1 MADRNTF
8 LDSPVDAAS
17 RRHERTITGAL
28 GSSSPAPSGPAT
40 FEDVAR
46 QHQVPLN
53 VIRAVAD
60 EAQLSSESDKLRF
73 ANEFA
78 GRLGPELRGGKK
90 MPDAMRAV
98 FGEDAPVEPVLEK
111 AIRMAK
117 GGVQGSPDAADAD
130 GRSPSTP
137 VEQAQPGVL
146 GDLARQGAGGVVKG
160 AASSVEGMG
169 RFFAGRDMDPRIEAD
184 LDARWNPETGTFDK
198 RTPEEA
204 AEFQRDLDS
213 SPRPEKDME
222 RNSRLAA
229 KSMTDYGDSIQG
241 GVSDVSKDAI
251 RASTPDGDL
260 FNPSTWTLGE
270 APSLRGYAMLTAD
283 VLGSLAPVVLASAV
297 TKSPMGGAAMGG
309 AQSAGAASAQ
319 ARQTVMDAPVERL
332 EAESAYYREAVARG
346 ASPDEARNLVA
357 GAAERMAALYAAPIG
372 AVGGAA
378 TGAIATR
385 GVGALAGKSLP
396 TRVGGGALISGA
408 EEGVQE
414 VAETLAGR
422 LGTEHGSGLDV
433 DLTEGTFGDAVL
445 GMLAGGPIG
454 AMGGLRGERPDEDPA
469 PTAPAAADPAAPET
483 PPMAPDAPPES
494 QQRGP
499 LSRAAAAAGPAP
511 EPMGP
516 ALTGAEPGQR
526 VKIDIMDGNP
536 VDAIFQE
543 ADEESV
549 LVTIDDEPFRI
560 PRADMEAGDVTIT
573 PVDVLREK
581 AGLPAPA
588 VDRTPVPVAPGA
600 DRAPG
605 EVPPQ
610 AQTGRIPGPQPRPQI
625 EAQPEPEVDA
635 EAPFKLGET
644 EDAPRVVDGETLDPI
659 LDLGE
664 FETRPE
670 PEPDIIDPTL
680 DLTPYEIDRY
690 RREAGTRR
698 KPEDVSTVAGMIR
711 AAEEQGYEV
720 TDADVSAMAGI
731 ADTARGAE
739 DFSLEI
745 IKGLSGMYRDRPR
758 IEGPKKR
765 DALPAPDGASQ
776 DADARTDLPEA
787 AGKPFPKNNA
797 GFWKGGTWG
806 EAIQNAVRGQSLGGM
821 DTTIR
826 KDDSGNLWLYQ
837 FEGRGRSDKRKIR
850 RDLWDFALSEM
861 EANGISPLA
870 LDARGVKDLADT
882 QASDLDADIDAALD
896 AAIDGQAPE
905 TRLGSGRRMIGKNSD
920 GLDLFED
927 QNGVR
932 SYMDGTVRV
941 SETVRV
947 GTDGSV
953 QRTQGRTPDFELAEG
968 GEVPQNR
975 GVGSTEQGGRLPE
988 TSTPIT
994 GPGATGYSYKLAD
1007 ALDKRDQRLMAANRD
1022 TNAGEVLAE
1031 LDGLARRAES
1041 AVRRAGLDI
1050 RDFDEQ
1056 GRGPDGSFNQM
1067 ARMAKE
1073 AEALARDIID
1083 QARKAKTGDIP
1094 YPERDEN
1101 GDGWVDDGS
1110 AMAQA
1115 LQYLWDSEA
1124 QNPPMDGIETPTDG
1138 DAPES
1143 TDPMPADQVFATPE
1157 KTETLAR
1164 MAEKGPFIEQSE
1176 ADARVQSWKDA
1187 AAEIGRTK
1195 DNANKV
1201 VISLFDYT
1209 GAWSQPWADAG
1220 YQVLRVDVKQGNDA
1234 LVDQAFILE
1243 RIAEYRDA
1251 GMEIVGVL
1259 SACPCTTFTGTGARW
1274 WADLH
1279 DKETPEAVEKV
1290 FGRNAV
1296 LSGAKSPLEYNIM
1309 MFEATKAVVEAANP
1323 TRFHVL
1329 ENPIGRIQK
1338 VTSLEK
1344 PTMRFHP
1351 SNFGDPYT
1359 KQTQLFGPMN
1369 TDLPLANVDPVE
1381 GSKVQSK
1388 LRGNDPLGKEA
1399 RSTTPDGFSYAFFVA
1414 NDPDAKA
1421 LVESAPET
1429 ARETDDPRDQGE
1441 DGDPMSRFYEDGKPR
1456 NGDLWNPYM
1465 LRNTTL
1471 DNGYRVEVDRD
1482 RGKARVFKPNGDAL
1496 AEYPAGVSPTVA
1508 LEAIDRDQGIR
1519 DGLQSNGDGA
1529 LIHYASNA
1537 GLTNKGRNDTLSW
1550 EERAA
1555 LIARLRDAGFVS
1567 TQSEIIQKPL
1577 SKAEF
1582 LDALPAAISFDG
1594 NGSLTKG
1601 DENLIEKWHDWMREN
1616 SDYVEIGSWSSKR
1629 AGLPEGTDVRF
1640 TVSAPRPEGDN
1651 ATGGGDRVMVE
1662 YFVYGDTPRMTTS
1675 VPPGAWNGVGTHKG
1689 NFRKAVKF
1697 LMALSPEKKGGK
1709 KPADKPDAPPIED
1722 ARKNDKLRQA
1732 RGAGRKAKKAGEPRT
1747 PPSWMD
1753 EDLSNEWLVG
1763 YGEAI
1768 AEGVDAA
1775 AADADTSPTEAQA
1788 EAGNYKMGH
1797 VSWNGLDISIE
1808 NAKGSER
1815 RGKDKDGEEWSVTMP
1830 AHYGYIKRT
1839 EGADGDHVDVYMGD
1853 MPDSD
1858 AVLIVNQIDPET
1870 GAFDEHKVILG
1881 TGSESAARRI
1891 YEQGFSDGSGRSR
1904 IGSATATTVEGFK
1917 AWLAEADLS
1926 KPSEPVKVAT
1936 TDDIDA
1942 QIDAALDDAI
1952 TAQTSDTRNAA
1963 EAAKDAADK
1972 IGKGADAAMDG
1983 LINLFGGKDTL
1994 SSGFTF
2000 SKETYEAAKPLF
2012 KEAISQ
2018 FAGAGADIVQMA
2030 NALVKALLGKGMT
2043 REGLVEMKP
2052 YLHRFIKD
2060 VQTGEIDLGAPRNA
2074 PDEEFSPAQ
2083 GHPLTSAGL
2092 VPNGDGSVWRARVGD
2107 VDYRIV
2113 ERYQE
2118 GSGEKVFRLE
2128 NGRETISETPDWG
2141 SALSALLAAGY
2152 KLPSD
2157 TPDFVRSIVA
2167 SDRQTDTY
2175 APFRAAVAD
2184 HMRDGGAYGDIRSLR
2199 KQAAEALGRKIE
2211 KDEHKDIEEAAEEAI
2226 VGLAREIAQGDGS
2239 DADKFDQMVALYE
2252 RQPLLAQK
2260 TSTSVENQ
2268 AYSTPAPLAFLASRL
2283 AGITRDTRVTEP
2295 TAGTGML
2302 LIEADPAKVRANE
2315 KNPDRVAALRRNLP
2329 GAEITQGE
2337 ATAVDYPTYDVLI
2350 TNPPFGV
2357 VKVDGEAQTWPMN
2370 RTRTKEI
2377 DLAIAWKALQS
2388 MPEDGSAVLIVG
2400 SVNPVKYKGDDRA
2413 KGYQGNGK
2421 RQFYRALYDQFN
2433 VVEHFTADGSLYKR
2447 QGAAWPVDVIVIR
2460 GKGKSDLPL
2469 PMAMPPTM
2477 FNSWSDLKGKLDDA
2491 ETLGAAERQPGVGD
2505 PDPAK
2510 GAGPGND
2517 LSGLQDGPYGQAGSG
2532 DPVSGSRGG
2541 SDTGGSA
2548 VSDPQRSPASGSG
2561 NRGGNGASD
2570 VPDTGRDAGAGRP
2583 GTGRDDRGPDSDRP
2597 DAGVS
2602 GGDVTRPPKRENT
2615 EAETDLQVRYTP
2627 RSNARFAVGTLVPV
2641 NMQDAVTRAL
2651 DGIEARYSNR
2661 YGSIDEMVADQLG
2674 YMLDELL
2681 GTETTK
2687 GYFSAEQVDALA
2699 MAIDNVER
2707 GKGFIIGDQTGVGKG
2722 RFVAAMLRFAERQGR
2737 VPIFLTK
2744 SPGLYGDMIR
2754 DLRDI
2759 GEKDVHKHILMTNT
2773 GLRGDKAVPLNPAD
2787 QSDRLASETPR
2798 AVAKAFDHIRRTGT
2812 LPSGKRMLFTTYSQ
2826 VQTTAGKEPERRD
2839 VLRRLAPN
2847 AMFVLDESHEAGGGK
2862 PEERKKKD
2870 APQNRAEF
2878 IRELVQMS
2886 NGTVYSSATYAK
2898 NPDVMSLYLNTDLS
2912 DAVENIETLGEAI
2925 RAGGVPL
2932 QQVAAATL
2940 TEGGQYARRERT
2952 WDGVEIGLNPVPVDQ
2967 ALAKNVTSAI
2977 ASIFEADIAILA
2989 DIRKEAVKNLK
3000 AEGYG
3005 QLPDGRAIDIASADQ
3020 TGFSSILHNVV
3031 GQMLLSLKVDA
3042 VAERAAEAVERGEK
3056 PVIAVVNTNGSLL
3069 ADIVDDEGLKPG
3081 APVNVPFDV
3090 ILNRYIDRL
3099 RRITVKD
3106 PDDNPHHII
3115 LSDSALGPTGA
3126 ATIARL
3132 KKIVADTDMSAI
3144 DAAPLDRLKDKL
3156 RERGINVGEIT
3167 GRKTTIEKGILT
3179 TRDASEAAKKRQM
3192 LAFNSGD
3199 LDALLIN
3206 QAGSTGYSL
3215 HALGTDPNNDGKPR
3229 RMIVLQPDP
3238 NIDTF
3243 MQMLG
3248 RIHRTGQTELPVYD
3262 IAVSDLAVEKRV
3274 AAVLMKK
3281 MASLSANTTASKD
3294 SAVSLD
3300 VVDLLNEVG
3309 DKVVHDYLHDNFE
3322 IAVKLDL
3329 EPGDE
3334 GIAAKMTGRLA
3345 LMAPED
3351 TQRVYD
3357 ELESLYNDEIAR
3369 LDALGENPLEAQVV
3383 DWKAKTLSRKV
3394 VTPARGTGS
3403 SFDVDTVVETLETNR
3418 LGKPHAWPKV
3428 EELIEEARD
3437 HVETAQNRVDD
3448 LMPAEEA
3455 AMKARLAKLETKLEA
3470 AREKKDSAPKAF
3482 TKAEAAVDRQ
3492 KQMIRDANA
3501 AARDLK
3507 SEIGDFR
3514 PGRSFNLAIGSTQVP
3529 AVVIG
3534 IDASKV
3540 TDNPLAKSKYRI
3552 KFALADAT
3560 KEIGFN
3566 LSMIGSGDTQI
3577 AASAISQDEA
3587 KSAFINGGTVSKEL
3601 REVVTGNLVNA
3612 FAKFGKG
3619 QVVQFTMEDG
3629 SKRYGVALPKG
3640 FKSQDHLENMPVT
3653 FDSVAK
3659 VMEFFGEAF
3668 DGQIHTEGDKLTVSR
3683 TSDGRFKM
3691 AAKKGA
3697 KEFFAGNTIKGITG
3711 EWMARGSG
3719 PLERVVDRSILERAL
3734 QHYLDELGTVLMT
3747 STFKEVAREITGQKL
3762 PEEVDV
3768 SGGAVRSR
3776 RRIEDGQPDALTM
3789 RGIQRALNAELARL
3803 GISGPVSVT
3812 AWRKIKDGPLAL
3824 DGFYGLGSGEIGIA
3838 ADARDPARSIL
3849 HHELI
3854 HALRDPSLWGGEA
3867 GIFTRDEWNA
3877 LTRAA
3882 RQDKAL
3888 MARIRAVYPNAG
3900 GAVQAEEA
3908 VAEMFRMWVERD
3920 DASGVAARAFRRIRD
3935 FLSALGNVLRGHGF
3949 ESAGRVFS
3957 KIANGEIGR
3966 RTQARDDQGRFTKD
3980 PEDDPDGPGGGGVRA
3995 SRRTSDGWESKI
4007 TSMWQGE
4014 ASDAPAVLGRLPAV
4028 LRALTGKDNQVVIS
4042 SRVVKKAGNHG
4053 LTLKDVIAAIEGLE
4067 DPVMVFDSTN
4077 ETGNLTALVET
4088 PAEDGR
4094 PLVIAVDAEFRAGR
4108 VEVSR
4113 VATIHG
4119 KNAPDAIIGWMRGG
4133 YLRYINK
4140 RKAGEWSR
4148 SIGRQLPK
4156 DGTTTHRHGQK
4167 ILQHRDV
4174 FKPDDDPDGPGG
4186 GGSTSIRSRRRG
4198 LDANPLAAAGEVFTS
4213 SRNRAQGA
4221 KQLISDALTGA
4232 MNGAGGANLLAL
4244 VPGRPLLAELGAKAM
4259 PSALKYLRT
4268 KEAMDTL
4275 RNEKHA
4281 ELDETAQAWR
4291 RLINRNKGAN
4301 ESMMDIMHDATI
4313 AQVDPSLPFVE
4324 FATARD
4330 HRIVESG
4337 DTSIGIYDL
4346 ALERVTRDEER
4357 RGEYEKLRKRFSA
4370 LPEEFRQ
4377 MYRTVR
4383 DEYSKMDD
4391 EFQKAIEAN
4400 VEKALGVSLRR
4411 AERAYEAEVER
4422 IRDDGLTGTAR
4433 QDAMDEAQRVLT
4445 TARMRGGWSKN
4456 ARMNDMRKRFESA
4469 RLGGPYFPLARFG
4482 DFFVTAR
4489 DADTGAVVSF
4499 SKFEKVR
4506 DQREA
4511 AKALEAEGYD
4521 VEVGTMQEG
4530 NLRDMVDPNF
4540 VADIEALL
4548 EEIDADEGVMD
4559 TIWQRWLETLPDM
4572 SVRKSNI
4579 HRKGTPGYSRDAFRA
4594 FGHHMFHGAH
4604 QLARLTYALDM
4615 KEHLDVAEE
4624 EARRAKD
4631 PVRAGL
4637 VLKEMNR
4644 RHEYVMNPQ
4653 GKWWSQALTSAAF
4666 IYYLGVTP
4674 AAAIVNL
4681 TQTSV
4686 VGTAIL
4692 GAYAGKNG
4700 QAKAATALVKALKDF
4715 TRARGQLSKANHL
4728 TEDEVRAM
4736 NDAYERGVV
4745 DKSQAHDLA
4754 GVGETGVEYNS
4765 GWTKAMA
4772 YISAFFHHAERTNR
4786 EVTFLAAY
4794 RLAKDKGLDFNRA
4807 VTQAGDLT
4815 WKTHFD
4821 YQNTSR
4827 PRLMQD
4833 DYMRVLMTFR
4843 NFQLNMLWRLFRDTH
4858 QAFKGESEKDRA
4870 EARRQL
4876 VGITSQMFLHAGIK
4890 GVWGYSLTLW
4900 LMSMFGGGEEDD
4912 LEKGMEKALVGMMGK
4927 DVAGMML
4934 NGVPGHLTGIDLTSR
4949 IGMPDLWFRSPDR
4962 QLEGEDEYNYWVQQ
4976 FLGAIPGMGQRVH
4989 RGVGQAFDGEVYRGI
5004 ETMVPKA
5011 MRDAMRTGR
5020 YMSEGAETYNGDP
5033 IIEQFKPGEL
5043 FVQALGFT
5051 PARLSERYDAN
5062 RRLKNEEKR
5071 IMDRRR
5077 DIQKKAARAV
5087 LDGRGLPDEIMSEIR
5102 EFNRDVPEYAI
5113 TGDTLERSIRGRAQS
5128 SARNEFGVILNQRL
5142 DRRLR
5147 DDMAPLIYDD

>member
-1 MADRNTF
+1 M
-8 LDSPVDAAS
+8 
-17 RRHERTITGAL
+17 GAI

-40 FEDVAR
+40 FEEVAR

-111 AIRMAK
+111 AIRLAK
-117 GGVQGSPDAADAD
+117 GGVQGSPDAADPD

-146 GDLARQGAGGVVKG
+146 GDLSRQGAGGVVKG

-270 APSLRGYAMLTAD
+270 APSVRGYAMLTAD

-332 EAESAYYREAVARG
+332 EAESAYYREAVSRG

-385 GVGALAGKSLP
+385 GVGALAGKSMP
-396 TRVGGGALISGA
+396 TRVAGGALISGA
-408 EEGVQE
+408 EEGAQE
-414 VAETLAGR
+414 VAETVAGR

-445 GMLAGGPIG
+445 GALAGGPIG
-454 AMGGLRGERPDEDPA
+454 MMGGVRSERDEEPA
-469 PTAPAAADPAAPET
+469 PTAPAAADPDAATPAPET

-494 QQRGP
+494 NQRGP
-499 LSRAAAAAGPAP
+499 LSRAAAVAGPAP

-581 AGLPAPA
+581 AGLPAVA
-588 VDRTPVPVAPGA
+588 VDRTPVPAAPGA
-600 DRAPG
+600 DLAPG
-605 EVPPQ
+605 EVPPK
-610 AQTGRIPGPQPRPQI
+610 AQTGQIPGPQPRPQI
-625 EAQPEPEVDA
+625 KAQPEPEVDA

-664 FETRPE
+664 FETRPV

-698 KPEDVSTVAGMIR
+698 KSEDVSTVAGMIR

-720 TDADVSAMAGI
+720 TDADVSAMSGI
-731 ADTARGAE
+731 ADAARGAE

-745 IKGLSGMYRDRPR
+745 IKGLSGMYRDRSR
-758 IEGPKKR
+758 IEGPEKR
-765 DALPAPDGASQ
+765 DALPAPDGAPQ

-797 GFWKGGTWG
+797 RFWKGGTWG
-806 EAIQNAVRGQSLGGM
+806 EAIQNAVRGQSSGGM

-837 FEGRGRSDKRKIR
+837 FEGGGRSDKRKIR
-850 RDLWDFALSEM
+850 RDLWEFARSEM

-870 LDARGVKDLADT
+870 LDARGVNDLADT
-882 QASDLDADIDAALD
+882 PASDLDADIDAALD

-905 TRLGSGRRMIGKNSD
+905 TQPADQSGRRIIGMNAD
-920 GLDLFED
+920 GLDLYED

-947 GTDGSV
+947 GPDGSV
-953 QRTQGRTPDFELAEG
+953 QRTQGRTPDFELSEGSAPEG

-988 TSTPIT
+988 TSPPIT

-1007 ALDKRDQRLMAANRD
+1007 ALEKRDQRLMAANRD
-1022 TNAGEVLAE
+1022 TNVGEVLAE

-1056 GRGPDGSFNQM
+1056 GRDPDGSFNQM

-1073 AEALARDIID
+1073 SEALARDIID
-1083 QARKAKTGDIP
+1083 QARKAKIGDIP

-1110 AMAQA
+1110 AMARA

-1143 TDPMPADQVFATPE
+1143 TDPMPADQVFVTPE

-1279 DKETPEAVEKV
+1279 DKKTPEAVEKV

-1369 TDLPLANVDPVE
+1369 TDLPLANVEPVE

-1421 LVESAPET
+1421 LVSET
-1429 ARETDDPRDQGE
+1429 GTPATETEADPRDQGE
-1441 DGDPMSRFYEDGKPR
+1441 DGDPMSRFNADGDPQ
-1456 NGDLWNPYM
+1456 NGDLWNPYK

-1471 DNGYRVEVDRD
+1471 DNGYRIEVDRD
-1482 RGKARVFKPNGDAL
+1482 RGKARVFKPNGDTL
-1496 AEYPAGVSPTVA
+1496 AEYPAQVSPTVA
-1508 LEAIDRDQGIR
+1508 LEDIDRDQGIR
-1519 DGLQSNGDGA
+1519 DGLQSNSDGA

-1550 EERAA
+1550 DERAV

-1567 TQSEIIQKPL
+1567 TQIEIIQKPL

-1582 LDALPAAISFDG
+1582 LDALPAALSFDG
-1594 NGSLTKG
+1594 NGALTKG

-1616 SDYVEIGSWSSKR
+1616 PDYVEIGSWSSKR

-1640 TVSAPRPEGDN
+1640 TVSAPRPDGDN
-1651 ATGGGDRVMVE
+1651 ATGGGDKVSVE

-1675 VPPGAWNGVGTHKG
+1675 VPPGAWNGIGTHKG

-1722 ARKNDKLRQA
+1722 ARENDKLRQA

-1797 VSWNGLDISIE
+1797 TVWNGLDISIE

-1881 TGSESAARRI
+1881 TGSESAARHI

-1917 AWLAEADLS
+1917 EWLAEADLS
-1926 KPSEPVKVAT
+1926 KPSEPVKAAL

-1952 TAQTSDTRNAA
+1952 TAQDSDTRNAA

-1983 LINLFGGKDTL
+1983 LINLFGGKSTL

-2060 VQTGEIDLGAPRNA
+2060 VQTGVIDLG
-2074 PDEEFSPAQ
+2074 EPA
-2083 GHPLTSAGL
+2083 A
-2092 VPNGDGSVWRARVGD
+2092 V
-2107 VDYRIV
+2107 
-2113 ERYQE
+2113 
-2118 GSGEKVFRLE
+2118 
-2128 NGRETISETPDWG
+2128 
-2141 SALSALLAAGY
+2141 AA
-2152 KLPSD
+2152 
-2157 TPDFVRSIVA
+2157 TA
-2167 SDRQTDTY
+2167 STDTY

-2239 DADKFDQMVALYE
+2239 DADKFDKLVALYE

-2329 GAEITQGE
+2329 GAEITQGD
-2337 ATAVDYPTYDVLI
+2337 ATAVDYPPYDVLI

-2357 VKVDGEAQTWPMN
+2357 VKVDGEALTWPMN
-2370 RTRTKEI
+2370 KTKTKEI

-2510 GAGPGND
+2510 GAGQGND
-2517 LSGLQDGPYGQAGSG
+2517 LSGLQVAPDGQAGSG
-2532 DPVSGSRGG
+2532 DPVSGPRGG

-2561 NRGGNGASD
+2561 NRGGNGAAAVSD
-2570 VPDTGRDAGAGRP
+2570 PDGDAGSRRP
-2583 GTGRDDRGPDSDRP
+2583 GSGGDDRGPNTDRP

-2602 GGDVTRPPKRENT
+2602 GSDVIRPPKRENT

-2627 RSNARFAVGTLVPV
+2627 RSNAQFAVGTLVPV

-2674 YMLDELL
+2674 YTLDELL

-2787 QSDRLASETPR
+2787 QSDRLASETPS
-2798 AVAKAFDHIRRTGT
+2798 AVAKAFDHIRRTGK
-2812 LPSGKRMLFTTYSQ
+2812 LPNGKRMLFTTYSQ

-2862 PEERKKKD
+2862 REERKKKD

-2878 IRELVQMS
+2878 IRELVQVS
-2886 NGTVYSSATYAK
+2886 NGTVFSSATYAK

-2977 ASIFEADIAILA
+2977 ASIFEADVAILA

-3020 TGFSSILHNVV
+3020 TGFSSVLHNVV

-3056 PVIAVVNTNGSLL
+3056 PVIAVVNTNGALL
-3069 ADIVDDEGLKPG
+3069 NGIVNDEGLKPG

-3106 PDDNPHHII
+3106 PDNNPHHII

-3132 KKIVADTDMSAI
+3132 KRIVAETDMSAI

-3156 RERGINVGEIT
+3156 RERGIKVGEIT
-3167 GRKTTIEKGILT
+3167 GRQMTIEKGILT
-3179 TRDASEAAKKRQM
+3179 SRDASEAAKKRQM
-3192 LAFNSGD
+3192 LAFNSGE

-3274 AAVLMKK
+3274 AAILMKK

-3322 IAVKLDL
+3322 IAVRLDL
-3329 EPGDE
+3329 DPGDDE
-3334 GIAAKMTGRLA
+3334 IAAKLTGRLA

-3428 EELIEEARD
+3428 EELIDEARD

-3514 PGRSFNLAIGSTQVP
+3514 PGRSFKLSIGSTDVP
-3529 AVVIG
+3529 AVVIEV
-3534 IDASKV
+3534 DASKV
-3540 TDNPLAKSKYRI
+3540 RDNPLAKSKYRI

-3560 KEIGFN
+3560 KEISVP
-3566 LSMIGSGDTQI
+3566 LSKIGSGDTQI

-3619 QVVQFTMEDG
+3619 QVVQFTMQDG
-3629 SKRYGVALPKG
+3629 TKRYGVAMPRG
-3640 FKSQDHLENMPVT
+3640 FNTQDHLENQPVT

-3697 KEFFAGNTIKGITG
+3697 KEFFAGNTIKWITG

-3719 PLERVVDRSILERAL
+3719 PLERVVDRSTLERAL

-3762 PEEVDV
+3762 PEDVDV
-3768 SGGAVRSR
+3768 SGGAIRSR

-3789 RGIQRALNAELARL
+3789 RGIQRALNAELSRL
-3803 GISGPVSVT
+3803 GIAGPVSVT

-3824 DGFYGLGSGEIGIA
+3824 DGFYGLGSGEIGVA

-3888 MARIRAVYPNAG
+3888 MESIRTEYPDASA
-3900 GAVQAEEA
+3900 AVQAEEA

-3920 DASGVAARAFRRIRD
+3920 DASGIAARAFRRIRD

-3966 RTQARDDQGRFTKD
+3966 RTQARDDQGRFTTD
-3980 PEDDPDGPGGGGVRA
+3980 
-3995 SRRTSDGWESKI
+3995 
-4007 TSMWQGE
+4007 
-4014 ASDAPAVLGRLPAV
+4014 
-4028 LRALTGKDNQVVIS
+4028 
-4042 SRVVKKAGNHG
+4042 
-4053 LTLKDVIAAIEGLE
+4053 
-4067 DPVMVFDSTN
+4067 
-4077 ETGNLTALVET
+4077 
-4088 PAEDGR
+4088 
-4094 PLVIAVDAEFRAGR
+4094 
-4108 VEVSR
+4108 
-4113 VATIHG
+4113 
-4119 KNAPDAIIGWMRGG
+4119 
-4133 YLRYINK
+4133 
-4140 RKAGEWSR
+4140 
-4148 SIGRQLPK
+4148 
-4156 DGTTTHRHGQK
+4156 
-4167 ILQHRDV
+4167 
-4174 FKPDDDPDGPGG
+4174 PDDDPDGPGG
-4186 GGSTSIRSRRRG
+4186 GGGASIRSRRRG

-4259 PSALKYLRT
+4259 PSAFKYLRT

-4346 ALERVTRDEER
+4346 ALDRVTRDEER
-4357 RGEYEKLRKRFSA
+4357 RGEYENLRKRFSA

-4391 EFQKAIEAN
+4391 EFQKAIEGN

-4411 AERAYEAEVER
+4411 AERAYEAEIER

-4433 QDAMDEAQRVLT
+4433 QDAMDEAQRVLN

-4499 SKFEKVR
+4499 SKFEKVK

-4511 AKALEAEGYD
+4511 AKALEADGYD
-4521 VEVGTMQEG
+4521 VEIGTMQEG

-4624 EARRAKD
+4624 EARQAKD

-4794 RLAKDKGLDFNRA
+4794 RLAKAKGLDFNRA

-4858 QAFKGESEKDRA
+4858 QAFKGESAKDRA

-4876 VGITSQMFLHAGIK
+4876 VGITSQMFLHAGVK

-5062 RRLKNEEKR
+5062 RRLKNEEQR
-5071 IMDRRR
+5071 IMDRRSEIQR
-5077 DIQKKAARAV
+5077 DAARSV
-5087 LDGRGLPDEIMSEIR
+5087 LDGKGIPDEIMSEIR
-5102 EFNRDVPEYAI
+5102 EFNRDVPQYPI
-5113 TGDTLERSIRGRAQS
+5113 TNDTLTRSIRGRAQS
-5128 SARNEFGVILNQRL
+5128 SARNEFGIILNQRL